1 MCNFVVAH
9 QTRCGRS
16 NLQPLSCSTVMGM
29 EQPTVV
35 TRTVDLEVSPQDL
48 WALVGDCDQWSDWMV
63 DESAVEV
70 APGSR
75 GRVRDDGVDRGVR
88 ITEVV
93 EGERVQFDWWPTDRP
108 DSVSTVELVVVPRDS
123 GAVLH
128 IAETFPSPRHLAIV
142 MVSAS
147 TASVAWD
154 VRAACIW
161 ASSMTHA
168 VR

>member
-1 MCNFVVAH
+1 
-9 QTRCGRS
+9 
-16 NLQPLSCSTVMGM
+16 M

-35 TRTVDLEVSPQDL
+35 TRTVDLEMSPEDL
-48 WALVGDCDQWSDWMV
+48 WALVGDGDRWSDWMV

-70 APGSR
+70 APGSD
-75 GRVRDDGVDRGVR
+75 GRVHDDGVDRGVR

-93 EGERVQFDWWPTDRP
+93 EGERVLFDWWPADRP
-108 DSVSTVELVVVPRDS
+108 DSVSTVELEVVPRDS

-128 IAETFPSPRHLAIV
+128 IAETFPPARHLALV
-142 MVSAS
+142 MASAS

-161 ASSMTHA
+161 AGSMAHA
-168 VR
+168 LW